1 MESQALI
8 GIGILLL
15 IIGVVLIFLGALIS
29 ALQGGEG
36 EAEVGGVVVI
46 GPFPIIFGS
55 SGRAAIIAAVLAVVI
70 IVLMIV
76 FYVLAGRN
84 PPT

>member
-1 MESQALI
+1 MESQALV
-8 GIGILLL
+8 GTGILLVV
-15 IIGVVLIFLGALIS
+15 IGIVLIFLGALIS

-36 EAEVGGVVVI
+36 KAEVGGVVVI

-70 IVLMIV
+70 IVLMII
-76 FYVLAGRN
+76 FYVLAGRS
-84 PPT
+84 PPA

>member
-1 MESQALI
+1 MESQALV
-8 GIGILLL
+8 GIGILLVV
-15 IIGVVLIFLGALIS
+15 IGIVLIFLGSLIS

-36 EAEVGGVVVI
+36 KAEVGGVVVI

-76 FYVLAGRN
+76 FYVLAGRS
-84 PPT
+84 PPA